1 MAKTN
6 KYLEASI
13 KELDLDKKIYT
24 ILINND
30 IKLIKDLWVLNRIK
44 LKEMGLKDRDIKDI
58 IIQLQLVG
66 LDLNKKIYN

>member
-6 KYLEASI
+6 KYLESSI

-30 IKLIKDLWVLNRIK
+30 IKLIKDLWVLNRTK

>member
-30 IKLIKDLWVLNRIK
+30 IKLIKDLWVLNRTK